1 MVLLTQSAA
10 AITIIPVVVVVAL
23 TGNMATVQTTA
34 ALAAA
39 ATAMDMALHVERQQH
54 ITVAVAE
61 QAVILIQV
69 PADPDIKVLLL
80 YDIEISKGKIWQRY
94 RI

>member
-1 MVLLTQSAA
+1 
-10 AITIIPVVVVVAL
+10 
-23 TGNMATVQTTA
+23 
-34 ALAAA
+34 
-39 ATAMDMALHVERQQH
+39 MDTALHREHQEH
-54 ITVAVAE
+54 ITGVGAE